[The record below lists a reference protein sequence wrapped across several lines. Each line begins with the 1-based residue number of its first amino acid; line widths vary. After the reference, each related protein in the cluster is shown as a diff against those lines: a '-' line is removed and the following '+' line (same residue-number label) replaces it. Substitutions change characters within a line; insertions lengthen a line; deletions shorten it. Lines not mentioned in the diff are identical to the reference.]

1 MTDLA
6 KDIEFRKQDIRSFE
20 GMNTFAKAMKKL
32 AADEMRKYDELGHPE
47 ASYIASGKFM
57 AYEDVERY
65 TKQIIKIN
73 RNVLNAYE
81 TQAEI
86 EKIQKE

>member
-1 MTDLA
+1 
-6 KDIEFRKQDIRSFE
+6 
-20 GMNTFAKAMKKL
+20 
-32 AADEMRKYDELGHPE
+32 MRNYDELGHPE

-81 TQAEI
+81 TEAEI

>member
-6 KDIEFRKQDIRSFE
+6 REIELRKQAIRSYE
-20 GMNTFAKAMKKL
+20 NMNSYAQAMKKL
-32 AADEMRKYDELGHPE
+32 AADDMRNYDELGHPE

-65 TKQIIKIN
+65 IKQIIKIN

-81 TQAEI
+81 TEAEI